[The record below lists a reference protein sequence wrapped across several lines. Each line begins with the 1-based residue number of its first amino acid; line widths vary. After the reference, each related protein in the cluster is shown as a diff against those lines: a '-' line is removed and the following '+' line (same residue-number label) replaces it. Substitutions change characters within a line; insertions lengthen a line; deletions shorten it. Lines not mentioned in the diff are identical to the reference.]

1 MGIADFF
8 SKQLNL
14 SKTQRESRT
23 RIKVSIA
30 AASFAVAASLVR
42 FFLSSWVS
50 VWVSRFLGFV
60 VWVFFVISGFRGLG
74 VLRDFWFSSAFQG
87 FWVWVLFLVVW
98 VFFVVFLA
106 SSFFFLHHRFWALA
120 HFKPSFKHFKHAY
133 TFFHTL
139 FHSYI
144 YIKNTQTTLLKFLYQ
159 TPHLFS

>member
-50 VWVSRFLGFV
+50 VLVSGFRGLGFV
-60 VWVFFVISGFRGLG
+60 VWVFFEISGFQVRFK
-74 VLRDFWFSSAFQG
+74 VSG
-87 FWVWVLFLVVW
+87 FGFC
-98 VFFVVFLA
+98 
-106 SSFFFLHHRFWALA
+106 S
-120 HFKPSFKHFKHAY
+120 
-133 TFFHTL
+133 
-139 FHSYI
+139 
-144 YIKNTQTTLLKFLYQ
+144 
-159 TPHLFS
+159 

>member
-1 MGIADFF
+1 MIGSWGFDLGIADFF

-50 VWVSRFLGFV
+50 VWVSWF
-60 VWVFFVISGFRGLG
+60 GFRGLG

-106 SSFFFLHHRFWALA
+106 SSFFFLHRRFWALA

-133 TFFHTL
+133 PFFHTL
-139 FHSYI
+139 FHSYV
-144 YIKNTQTTLLKFLYQ
+144 Y
-159 TPHLFS
+159 